1 MHGNELTKKL
11 LRLVIEPEMPQ
22 ADKTSVFQILIN
34 IVQDKAFSEECVKFN
49 AANKVF
55 DFLKVNVKQDI
66 GEAGANAKLI
76 DYKATEE
83 GGTTKMYEVDS
94 NFSSPIQC
102 AFMFLTNLTT
112 TENGQTHLLGE
123 GKTKGLIL
131 ENIFGM
137 FQYFKTNTTFDFVA
151 NIFANVSSL
160 KLGRQYIVESGL
172 FKQVLSIVQQIDE
185 ISTQR
190 RKHLLACIRNV
201 TFEYEKYE
209 KDFQQMELLETLVK
223 LLVQEQG
230 IAHLPPAWEHL
241 NGICKKEKF
250 LK

>member
-11 LRLVIEPEMPQ
+11 LRLVIEPDMPQ

-34 IVQDKAFSEECVKFN
+34 IVQDKAFSEECVKYN

-55 DFLKVNVKQDI
+55 DFLKLNVKQDI
-66 GEAGANAKLI
+66 GEAGASAKLI
-76 DYKATEE
+76 DFKATEE

-112 TENGQTHLLGE
+112 TENGQTHLLGD
-123 GKTKGLIL
+123 GKTKGVVL

-160 KLGRQYIVESGL
+160 KPGR
-172 FKQVLSIVQQIDE
+172 
-185 ISTQR
+185 
-190 RKHLLACIRNV
+190 
-201 TFEYEKYE
+201 
-209 KDFQQMELLETLVK
+209 
-223 LLVQEQG
+223 
-230 IAHLPPAWEHL
+230 
-241 NGICKKEKF
+241 
-250 LK
+250 